1 MSLFLNGCF
10 IACVQLSVL
19 SLLLPKEMHAVAGIA
34 NSSNVQ
40 GASTSQGGVPGQAA
54 TLASLP
60 PTGPYPRNRRNSG
73 STVGMDTAVARR
85 MQANRQSMY
94 PESTYSES
102 EWGD

>member
-1 MSLFLNGCF
+1 MPM
-10 IACVQLSVL
+10 A
-19 SLLLPKEMHAVAGIA
+19 AGRVS
-34 NSSNVQ
+34 NSNAQ
-40 GASTSQGGVPGQAA
+40 GGSTSQGSSAGQTA

-60 PTGPYPRNRRNSG
+60 PAGAYPRNRRNSG

-102 EWGD
+102 DWGD